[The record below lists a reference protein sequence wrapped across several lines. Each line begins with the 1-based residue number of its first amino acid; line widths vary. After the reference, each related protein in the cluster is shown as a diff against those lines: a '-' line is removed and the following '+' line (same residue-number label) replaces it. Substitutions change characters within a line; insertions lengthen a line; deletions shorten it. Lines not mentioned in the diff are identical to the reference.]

1 MVNNEEQTAGDE
13 ALEAVSQ
20 LDALLPV
27 GEHEEEVSEGGEKV
41 VKKGVYLLP
50 NLFTTA
56 ALFSGF
62 YAVVSATQNNL
73 GYAAIAICVAII
85 MDILDGRVARLV
97 NAQSAFGAEYDSLSD
112 MVSFG
117 LAPAVLAYQW
127 ALHDLGKVGWAIAFV
142 YVACGAVRLARFNT
156 QQAEDKKYFTGLAS
170 PAAAAL
176 IAFTVW
182 ISSDL
187 QWLGEDLPAMMKAV
201 AVFITLLGGLLMISN
216 VRMRSF
222 KDIGLKAR
230 VPLVVLVL
238 VIVVFAIVLVDPP
251 TVLLSMLVVY
261 IATSLLAHLRGQ
273 KTSKP

>member
-1 MVNNEEQTAGDE
+1 MVNNEEQSVTGGE
-13 ALEAVSQ
+13 TLEAVSQ

-27 GEHEEEVSEGGEKV
+27 GEHEEEVSEGGKKV

-50 NLFTTA
+50 NLFTTG

-62 YAVVSATQNNL
+62 YAIISAMQNNL
-73 GYAAIAICVAII
+73 EYAAIAICVAII

-117 LAPAVLAYQW
+117 LAPAALAYQW
-127 ALHDLGKVGWAIAFV
+127 VLYDLGKVGWAIAFI

-187 QWLGEDLPAMMKAV
+187 QWLGSDVPAAMKAV
-201 AVFITLLGGLLMISN
+201 SAFITLLGGLLMISN
-216 VRMRSF
+216 IRMRSF

-230 VPLVVLVL
+230 VPLVVLIL
-238 VIVVFAIVLVDPP
+238 IIVVFAIILIDPP

-261 IATSLLAHLRGQ
+261 IATSLIAHLRGQ
-273 KTSKP
+273 

>member
-1 MVNNEEQTAGDE
+1 MSDNQKQAVNDE
-13 ALEAVSQ
+13 AIEAVAQ

-27 GEHEEEVSEGGEKV
+27 GDHEEEVSEGGQKV
-41 VKKGVYLLP
+41 VKRGIYLLP
-50 NLFTTA
+50 NLFTTG

-62 YAVVSATQNNL
+62 YAVVSAMQNNL
-73 GYAAIAICVAII
+73 EHAAIAICFAII

-117 LAPAVLAYQW
+117 LAPAVVAYQW
-127 ALHDLGKVGWAIAFV
+127 ALHDLGKLGWAIAFI

-182 ISSDL
+182 INSDL
-187 QWLGEDLPAMMKAV
+187 QWLGDDLPIGMKVV

-216 VRMRSF
+216 IRMRSF

-230 VPLVVLVL
+230 VPLVVLILIIVL
-238 VIVVFAIVLVDPP
+238 FAIVLIDPP

-261 IATSLLAHLRGQ
+261 IVSSLVGHLRG
-273 KTSKP
+273 

>member
-1 MVNNEEQTAGDE
+1 MANTEEQPASDKSI
-13 ALEAVSQ
+13 EAVTQ
-20 LDALLPV
+20 LDSLLPV
-27 GEHEEEVSEGGEKV
+27 GEHEEEVSEDGVKV
-41 VKKGVYLLP
+41 IKRGVYLLP

-62 YAVVSATQNNL
+62 YAVVSAMQNNL
-73 GYAAIAICVAII
+73 EHAAIAICVAII

-117 LAPAVLAYQW
+117 LAPAIVVYQW
-127 ALHDLGKVGWAIAFV
+127 ALHDLGKLGWAVAFI
-142 YVACGAVRLARFNT
+142 YVACSAVRLARFNT

-187 QWLGEDLPAMMKAV
+187 QWLGSELPAAMKAV
-201 AVFITLLGGLLMISN
+201 ALFITLLGGLLMISN

-222 KDIGLKAR
+222 KDIGFKAR

-238 VIVVFAIVLVDPP
+238 VIVGFAIILIDPP
-251 TVLLSMLVVY
+251 TVLLSMLIVY
-261 IATSLLAHLRGQ
+261 IVSSLVSHLRA
-273 KTSKP
+273 